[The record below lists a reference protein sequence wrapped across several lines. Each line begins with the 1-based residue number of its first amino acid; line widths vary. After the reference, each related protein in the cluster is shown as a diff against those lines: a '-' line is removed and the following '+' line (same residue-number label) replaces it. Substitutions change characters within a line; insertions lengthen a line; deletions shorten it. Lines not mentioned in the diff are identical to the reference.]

1 VRQNT
6 ELIFKQR
13 IQEES
18 FGMQR
23 LRRATPIALTLFL
36 ALVSGAFAGANA
48 GATFS
53 LTSSSTISGVG
64 PGETVTLDIAGSG
77 FVGIKNLDVY
87 ITVSDPAAF
96 DLTSV
101 TVAPFTGWFPLAGQ
115 LVSGTTDRVRV
126 GAALLGAGGVDG
138 DGAFSVNINTAAG
151 FSADTEATITVDLI
165 SVGPSSSDRDEF
177 ATDAL
182 GIAVQLNPPVSDPT
196 LSASTATDVSTDFSA
211 VGDGD
216 AADGSDG
223 EVTFGVIFADETG
236 AATAGQTITWT
247 VTNNGAESIY
257 VLGATVSEIAAG
269 ASSTLS
275 STSGA
280 DGSSM
285 LVLDAEG
292 DKFAGS
298 TSASVSAST
307 SADNSEGATL
317 ALSVDFSATWD
328 VPVPAELA
336 SFAAD
341 VTTDLGV
348 ELRWAV
354 SSQTNNLG
362 WEVYRSADNSVFERV
377 SGLIAGD
384 GTSDTFRS
392 FTFTD
397 NGTPASDVLYYYL
410 RQIDLNGTATR
421 SSVLEVLMAPTA
433 VLEQALPLV
442 TELAQNYPNPFNP
455 ETTIHFDLAT
465 ETSVTLRVY
474 DMTGQVVRTLVQS
487 SLQPG
492 SYTHLWDGRNEAGVK
507 VGSGVYFY
515 QLEAGSFSSKKKMT
529 LLQ

>member
-1 VRQNT
+1 
-6 ELIFKQR
+6 
-13 IQEES
+13 
-18 FGMQR
+18 MQR
-23 LRRATPIALTLFL
+23 LRRATPIALALFL

-64 PGETVTLDIAGSG
+64 PGETVTLDIAGTG

-96 DLTSV
+96 DLSSV
-101 TVAPFTGWFPLAGQ
+101 TMVPFTGWFPLAGQ

-138 DGAFSVNINTAAG
+138 DAG
-151 FSADTEATITVDLI
+151 FTVSITTGADLTTATEATITVDLI

-177 ATDAL
+177 DESAV

-196 LSASTATDVSTDFSA
+196 LTTSSATDISTDFSA

-223 EVTFGVIFADETG
+223 EVELGVVFADETG
-236 AATAGQTITWT
+236 AAAAGQDISWTI
-247 VTNNGAESIY
+247 TNNGAESIF
-257 VLGATVSEIAAG
+257 VLGAPVSEVAAG
-269 ASSTLS
+269 ATANLS
-275 STSGA
+275 VTSGA
-280 DGSSM
+280 DGSST
-285 LVLDAEG
+285 LVLDSEG

-298 TSASVSAST
+298 TSATVSAST
-307 SADNSEGATL
+307 SADNSEGASL
-317 ALSVDFSATWD
+317 DLGVDFSVTWD

-348 ELRWAV
+348 ELQWAV

-362 WEVYRSADNSVFERV
+362 WEVYRSQDNDVFERV

-392 FTFTD
+392 FRFTD
-397 NGTPASDVLYYYL
+397 NETPASDVLFYYL

-421 SSVLEVLMAPTA
+421 SSVLEVLLAPTA
-433 VLEQALPLV
+433 VLEQALPVV

-474 DMTGQVVRTLVQS
+474 DMTGQVVRTLVHG
-487 SLQPG
+487 SLAPG
-492 SYTHLWDGRNEAGVK
+492 NYTQLWDGRNEAGIK

-515 QLEAGSFSSKKKMT
+515 ELQAGSFSSKKKMT

>member
-1 VRQNT
+1 
-6 ELIFKQR
+6 
-13 IQEES
+13 
-18 FGMQR
+18 MQR
-23 LRRATPIALTLFL
+23 LRRATPIALALFL

-96 DLTSV
+96 DLGSV
-101 TVAPFTGWFPLAGQ
+101 TMAPFAGWFPLAGQ
-115 LVSGTTDRVRV
+115 LVSGTTNRVRV

-138 DGAFSVNINTAAG
+138 DGSFSVSITTAAG
-151 FSADTEATITVDLI
+151 LTTDTEATITVDLI

-177 ATDAL
+177 NEATL
-182 GIAVQLNPPVSDPT
+182 GLAVQLNPPVSDPT
-196 LSASTATDVSTDFSA
+196 LTASTATDVSTDFSA
-211 VGDGD
+211 VGDGNV
-216 AADGSDG
+216 ADGSDG
-223 EVTFGVIFADETG
+223 EVSLGVVFANETG
-236 AATAGQTITWT
+236 AATAGQTISWT
-247 VTNNGAESIY
+247 ITNNGAESIF
-257 VLGATVSEIAAG
+257 VLGSTVSEIAAG
-269 ASSTLS
+269 ASTTLS

-280 DGSSM
+280 DGSST

-298 TSASVSAST
+298 TSATVSAST
-307 SADNSEGATL
+307 SAANSEGANL
-317 ALSVDFSATWD
+317 ALEVGFSVTWD

-341 VTTDLGV
+341 ITGDSNV

-362 WEVYRSADNSVFERV
+362 WEVYRSEDNEVFERV

-392 FTFTD
+392 FSFTD
-397 NGTPASDVLYYYL
+397 GDTPATDVLFYYL

-421 SSVLEVLMAPTA
+421 SNVLEVLVAPTA
-433 VLEQALPLV
+433 IVEQALPLV

-474 DMTGQVVRTLVQS
+474 DMTGQVVRTLVQG

-492 SYTHLWDGRNEAGVK
+492 TYTQLWDGRNTAGIK

-515 QLEAGSFSSKKKMT
+515 ELQAGSFSSKKKMT